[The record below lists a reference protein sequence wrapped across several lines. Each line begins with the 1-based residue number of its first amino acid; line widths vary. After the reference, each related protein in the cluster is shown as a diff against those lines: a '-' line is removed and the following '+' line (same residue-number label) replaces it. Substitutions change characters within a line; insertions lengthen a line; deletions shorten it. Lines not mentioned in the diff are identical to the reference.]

1 MEQTTVQPGVGEK
14 RLNLFERYLTLWV
27 GICMLVGVLMGKL
40 LPGLVDALRG
50 MEFGQGSQINVPIAV
65 LIWLMI
71 IPMMMKVDFT
81 SIRNV
86 GKRPRG
92 LLVTLFVNWLVKP
105 FSMALI
111 GWLFF
116 RILFSAW
123 ISPVEADQYIAG
135 VIILAAAPC
144 TAMVF
149 VWSYLT
155 DGDPAYTLVQVSV
168 NDLIMLVLFAPIVR
182 FLVSGASSLS
192 VPFLVLLYSVVTF
205 IVIPLAAGVL
215 LRNWLIRKHG
225 KEWFEDTF
233 LPRFAPVTIAA
244 LLATLV
250 FIFAFQAD
258 NITGKSFHVVLI
270 AIPILI
276 QVYFNS
282 SLTYGLMRL
291 FRVEHSVAAP
301 GALIGAS
308 NFFELAVATAIA
320 LFGPGS
326 GAALATVVGVLVEV
340 PVMLSVCAAWVDF
353 DGECVRVNTMRGF
366 AKERNMR
373 RDPRVTLLCYDP
385 SRPSRSLEVR
395 GRVVEMTETEVTVGL
410 SSAVTFA
417 SGDAVLAPEGDV
429 PALAAAGL
437 GDYFT
442 HRLGHSIG
450 TAIHS
455 NGANMDDLEIHDER
469 RILPNTVFSIEPGIY
484 LPEFGVRSEV
494 NMLVREK
501 AAEVTGK
508 IQREI
513 VII

>member
-1 MEQTTVQPGVGEK
+1 MAPAEK
-14 RLNLFERYLTLWV
+14 RLNVFERYLTLWV
-27 GICMLVGVLMGKL
+27 GLCMVAGVLAGKL
-40 LPGLVDALRG
+40 APGLVDLLRR
-50 MEFGQGSQINVPIAV
+50 MEFASGSQINVPIAV

-71 IPMMMKVDFT
+71 TPMMMKVDFT

-92 LLVTLFVNWLVKP
+92 LLVTLFVNWVVKP
-105 FSMALI
+105 FSMALV

-123 ISPVEADQYIAG
+123 ISPAEADQYIAG

-192 VPFLVLLYSVVTF
+192 VPFLVLLYSVVAF
-205 IVIPLAAGVL
+205 IVIPLAAGSL
-215 LRNWLIRKHG
+215 LRWWLIRRHG
-225 KEWFEDTF
+225 KEWFEKSL

-258 NITGKSFHVVLI
+258 NITGKFFHVVLI
-270 AIPILI
+270 AVPILI

-282 SLTYGLMRL
+282 SLAYGLMRL
-291 FRVEHSVAAP
+291 FRVEYGVAAP

-340 PVMLSVCAAWVDF
+340 PVMLSVCAACNRTRHWF
-353 DGECVRVNTMRGF
+353 GQAT
-366 AKERNMR
+366 
-373 RDPRVTLLCYDP
+373 P
-385 SRPSRSLEVR
+385 
-395 GRVVEMTETEVTVGL
+395 
-410 SSAVTFA
+410 
-417 SGDAVLAPEGDV
+417 PEGS
-429 PALAAAGL
+429 AA
-437 GDYFT
+437 
-442 HRLGHSIG
+442 
-450 TAIHS
+450 
-455 NGANMDDLEIHDER
+455 
-469 RILPNTVFSIEPGIY
+469 
-484 LPEFGVRSEV
+484 
-494 NMLVREK
+494 
-501 AAEVTGK
+501 
-508 IQREI
+508 
-513 VII
+513 